1 MDSSDEKD
9 DDRAIYAISGGGEP
23 DLNSK
28 RAGGSGK
35 AAAAAQAPITASSNN
50 TNVNGTLINLNRA
63 VVAKAAERRLRI
75 EGAKSITSMDTGGI
89 YGYGCDYEGT
99 GSDQQTVGLEFGA
112 DALVEQGASGSTG
125 NSSSNDATWVECDKC
140 KKVRG

>member
-35 AAAAAQAPITASSNN
+35 AAAAAQAPITAASN